1 MKTIVIVGGGYAGFY
16 TALGLEKRL
25 TRNGEAEVILIDPR
39 PYMTYQPF
47 LPEVLAGSIEPRH
60 ALVSLRKNLRR
71 TRVISGSVVQIS
83 HADRSVVVRPYAGD
97 DYALK
102 YDVVVVTAG
111 AVTRSFPA
119 VGREQEGIGLKHVEE
134 AVGIRDRL
142 ITSFDR
148 AAGVPAGP
156 ERKRLLTAIVVGAGF
171 SGVEGFGELLS
182 LATCLLRYYPELK
195 REDLDFRLIQAAN
208 RIMPEVSE
216 KIAARVVKSLEDRG
230 GASSTQRTCGVCSER
245 SCNFID
251 RRGGRRKSRRLD
263 RRQ

>member
-71 TRVISGSVVQIS
+71 TRVISGSVVEIS

-102 YDVVVVTAG
+102 YET
-111 AVTRSFPA
+111 TRACQIS
-119 VGREQEGIGLKHVEE
+119 
-134 AVGIRDRL
+134 
-142 ITSFDR
+142 
-148 AAGVPAGP
+148 P
-156 ERKRLLTAIVVGAGF
+156 E
-171 SGVEGFGELLS
+171 
-182 LATCLLRYYPELK
+182 
-195 REDLDFRLIQAAN
+195 N
-208 RIMPEVSE
+208 
-216 KIAARVVKSLEDRG
+216 
-230 GASSTQRTCGVCSER
+230 
-245 SCNFID
+245 
-251 RRGGRRKSRRLD
+251 
-263 RRQ
+263 RRQAKSSRTRKTHCDKADFLLPTSWRLFVANQ